1 MTRVLALCAL
11 CVLLLVACRQE
22 AAQPPEEDDGPTA
35 AVSDLEGVRAATVR
49 IVAEGTFVDPEIGLQ
64 ANTAG
69 SGSGF
74 IVDPSGIVVT
84 NNHVVTGAA
93 LLEVYLDGEDEPR
106 NGRVLGYSECSDLAV
121 IKIEGEEDFPYLEW
135 YDDTITTG
143 LDVYTAGYPLGDPE
157 FTLTRGIVSKASAD
171 GDTDWASVDS
181 VIEHDATINPGNSGG
196 PLVTD
201 DAQVVAVNYAA
212 ATDANQYFAI
222 SSEDARPLLERLQ
235 AQENVHS
242 IGING
247 QAVGDDAGLTGVWV
261 AAVDSGSAAAEAG
274 IEPGDIVT
282 TMEGLTLGADG
293 TMSDFCDILRSRTAS
308 DVLAV
313 EVLRFETEEVLAGEL
328 NGDPL
333 EARFS
338 FAEELGDEAADPG
351 EGGAP
356 GYSDYVVIS
365 DDTDSISVEVPVEW
379 SDVDGAPFTQDG
391 AEFFDVRASSNLES
405 FQTSWNTPGVIVT
418 ASQDLAQSGD
428 EVAFLDRLSA
438 GFDQPCTHS
447 GRFPYE
453 DALYTGQYDLFTEC
467 GGVGATYVIVGAV
480 PEDRSSVIGVQI
492 QVNDDRDFEA
502 LDRVLATFILN

>member
-11 CVLLLVACRQE
+11 CVLLLVACGRGTGD
-22 AAQPPEEDDGPTA
+22 PDPEPDPGPTP
-35 AVSDLEGVRAATVR
+35 VSDLEGVRSATVR

-93 LLEVYLDGEDEPR
+93 LLRVFVDGEDRPR
-106 NGRVLGYSECSDLAV
+106 NARVLGYSECSDLAV
-121 IKIEGEEDFPYLEW
+121 IDLDGEDYPYLDW
-135 YDDTITTG
+135 YDGEITTG

-157 FTLTRGIVSKASAD
+157 FTLTRGIVSKARAD

-196 PLVTD
+196 PLVTG

-212 ATDANQYFAI
+212 ATEERQYFAI
-222 SSEDARPLLERLQ
+222 SAEDATPLIDRLRS
-235 AQENVHS
+235 QENVHS

-247 QAVGDDAGLTGVWV
+247 QAVGDDEGLTGVWV
-261 AAVDSGSAAAEAG
+261 AAVDSGSVAADAG
-274 IEPGDIVT
+274 IEPGDIIT
-282 TMEGLTLGADG
+282 TMEGLTLATDG

-308 DVLAV
+308 DVLAI
-313 EVLRFETEEVLAGEL
+313 EVLRFETEELLAGQL

-338 FAEELGDEAADPG
+338 FAEELGDEAGEPG
-351 EGGAP
+351 QDGAP
-356 GYSDYVVIS
+356 AYTDYVAIS
-365 DDTDSISVEVPVEW
+365 DDTDSIAVEVPVEW

-391 AEFFDVRASSNLES
+391 VEFFDVRASSNLQS

-418 ASQDLAQSGD
+418 ASQDLAQLGD
-428 EVAFLDRLSA
+428 EIAFLDRLSA
-438 GFDQPCTHS
+438 GFDQACTHE
-447 GRFPYE
+447 GRFDYD
-453 DALYTGQYDLFTEC
+453 DALYSGQYDLFTEC
-467 GGVGATYVIVGAV
+467 GGVGAVYVIVGAV
-480 PEDRSSVIGVQI
+480 PADRSSVIGVQI
-492 QVNDDRDFEA
+492 QVNNDRDYEA
-502 LDRVLATFILN
+502 LDRVLATFILS